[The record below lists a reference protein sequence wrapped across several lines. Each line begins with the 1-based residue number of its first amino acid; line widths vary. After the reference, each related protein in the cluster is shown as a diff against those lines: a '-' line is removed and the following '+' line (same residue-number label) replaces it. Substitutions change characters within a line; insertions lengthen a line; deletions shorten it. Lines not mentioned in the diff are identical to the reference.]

1 MSRGEGNGAKP
12 RMFMPWFIDVCM
24 QTASCGE
31 CAEEPAKFKVVSE
44 VFFVAKNPETTDHGP
59 KSIGHGLT
67 IAAVAAKVATPE
79 VGTLP
84 AKSGAMPENGISACF
99 VGI

>member
-1 MSRGEGNGAKP
+1 MSRGRGTGLNQECLCLGLLMFACRPLHPESARKNPLSSKLLAKS
-12 RMFMPWFIDVCM
+12 FI
-24 QTASCGE
+24 
-31 CAEEPAKFKVVSE
+31 
-44 VFFVAKNPETTDHGP
+44 AKNPETTDHGP